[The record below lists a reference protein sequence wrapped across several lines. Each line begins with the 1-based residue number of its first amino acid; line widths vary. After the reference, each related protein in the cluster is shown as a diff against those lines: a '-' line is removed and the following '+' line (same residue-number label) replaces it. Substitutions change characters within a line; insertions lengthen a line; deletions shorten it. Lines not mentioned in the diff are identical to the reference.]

1 MEHGASLSN
10 TYIYHGTIGSGGA
23 GTSYSGGSASAA
35 FVPGYSYEAGG
46 SSANG
51 GANGG
56 AGSSFTGSYRE
67 SYYYC
72 GGGAGNPGGNGI
84 RGLNGSN
91 GTGGLLIMYANNII
105 NNKTISAN
113 GTTGGK
119 AYNGGGSSGG
129 GSINIF
135 YNNEYSN
142 NGTVVANGGTAAGTN
157 KGGAGGK
164 GTVSIGN
171 ISTGTY
177 VSN

>member
-1 MEHGASLSN
+1 
-10 TYIYHGTIGSGGA
+10 
-23 GTSYSGGSASAA
+23 
-35 FVPGYSYEAGG
+35 
-46 SSANG
+46 
-51 GANGG
+51 
-56 AGSSFTGSYRE
+56 
-67 SYYYC
+67 
-72 GGGAGNPGGNGI
+72 
-84 RGLNGSN
+84 
-91 GTGGLLIMYANNII
+91 MYANNII

-113 GTTGGK
+113 GTTGVK